1 VRGIREIRLQ
11 FSHLSYLGGEAIQI
25 LGRDS
30 RGCLGLGHLPART
43 ALHLVGADDLRLRT
57 LHIRGQKAVGTDSL
71 QRTKVSRVERG
82 GGATIKAEVTRGGI
96 GSGYGWCVPVTGE
109 RRRSR
114 PSLFHHRNRAARAEV
129 SGA

>member
-11 FSHLSYLGGEAIQI
+11 FSHLSYLGDEAIQI

-71 QRTKVSRVERG
+71 QRTKVSRVELG
-82 GGATIKAEVTRGGI
+82 GVSTSRAKASGEGAPQSKQR
-96 GSGYGWCVPVTGE
+96 
-109 RRRSR
+109 
-114 PSLFHHRNRAARAEV
+114 
-129 SGA
+129 